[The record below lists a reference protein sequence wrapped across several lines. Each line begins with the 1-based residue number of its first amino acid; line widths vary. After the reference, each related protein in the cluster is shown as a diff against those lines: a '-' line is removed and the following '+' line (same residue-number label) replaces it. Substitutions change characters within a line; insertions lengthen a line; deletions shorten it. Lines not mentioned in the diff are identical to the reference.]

1 VNQPVLNRAGRS
13 ADAAWVRET
22 VRRGAIVG
30 SALVCTLMMVSGCA
44 QAPKGTSTASSSTT
58 GRAAAEAQAA
68 TAQTCS
74 YFEFR
79 SKEFTAHLS
88 IETLRA
94 KNPHVWERLDNLH
107 GAISVALYDLHD
119 QQLSQ
124 SLTAELGFVYALE
137 LDYHSVG
144 GVRRMQTDL
153 SQLRRVQLE
162 VNNSCEAA
170 TTQVTT

>member
-1 VNQPVLNRAGRS
+1 MGAGDGPTRRDRRLGTCLHIDDGVRLRPSAEGNQYRVQQHN
-13 ADAAWVRET
+13 
-22 VRRGAIVG
+22 
-30 SALVCTLMMVSGCA
+30 
-44 QAPKGTSTASSSTT
+44 
-58 GRAAAEAQAA
+58 
-68 TAQTCS
+68 QTCS